1 MTLMRELDEVRPGAD
16 SRRGRRDSGSLPATV
31 SVRDEIK
38 RCGRAKQL
46 TGVALDAY
54 YGSGVRGD
62 HEHDALAAEFVRDF
76 EVTASPRDGAVTTH
90 QSGNTMQEQFIELS
104 GKWSKKADAWQV
116 LLIPSERSLTSER
129 GMGSTMVNLLDPRP
143 QPGVEIGEIA
153 NVGPVQLSEK
163 LLA

>member
-1 MTLMRELDEVRPGAD
+1 MYRQHFGLRHAPLDKDCTELWDDGALARLAERFQWLLTSPGI
-16 SRRGRRDSGSLPATV
+16 GL
-31 SVRDEIK
+31 
-38 RCGRAKQL
+38 L

-62 HEHDALAAEFVRDF
+62 DEHDALAAEFVRDF
-76 EVTASPRDGAVTTH
+76 EVTAGPRDGAVTTH

-143 QPGVEIGEIA
+143 EPGVEIGEIA
-153 NVGPVQLSEK
+153 NVGRVQFSEK